1 MAAEAGGT
9 VETTS
14 TFITT
19 DPRHAEEGRAEVRS
33 KHNPETENTELAV
46 DHVYSQMFTIKMP
59 QLDQFKESAGAYAS
73 KMLNHN
79 DANYGIVFF
88 KVQFYYDSDAK
99 DSSSNSQQTCIMNF
113 HLFSKYSI
121 DEQKEEIIKGFV
133 KEFISPFP
141 ESTVQLDSTQILVR
155 ANTQL
160 RKPVVP

>member
-46 DHVYSQMFTIKMP
+46 DHVYSQTFTIKMP
-59 QLDQFKESAGAYAS
+59 QLDHFKKSAGTYAS

-79 DANYGIVFF
+79 GIVFF
-88 KVQFYYDSDAK
+88 KVQFYYDWDAK
-99 DSSSNSQQTCIMNF
+99 DSNSNSNSQQTCIMNF
-113 HLFSKYSI
+113 HLFSKHSI
-121 DEQKEEIIKGFV
+121 DDQKEEIIKGFV
-133 KEFISPFP
+133 NDFIKDFP
-141 ESTVQLDSTQILVR
+141 EGTVQLDSTQILVR

-160 RKPVVP
+160 RKPVVS